1 MQQSFERL
9 HTQLLSKI
17 ARCASEGEDHR
28 VIELAKYLEEL
39 TIWHIK
45 YKDVELTFE
54 DIRARLVEALRPES
68 VRRIEHSPTP
78 APDPENHL
86 PPLESDEG
94 EEFRF

>member
-1 MQQSFERL
+1 MIVMQQTFERL

-17 ARCASEGEDHR
+17 ARCAAEGEDQR
-28 VIELAKYLEEL
+28 VIELAKFLEEL

-45 YKDVELTFE
+45 YKDVEVTFE
-54 DIRARLVEALRPES
+54 DLRTRLVEALRPES
-68 VRRIEHSPTP
+68 VRRTSP
-78 APDPENHL
+78 APEPDNHL